1 MEGYTVTK
9 EDLSKLLQDVISCT
23 IRETIAELKK
33 TGFLRR
39 DDKEAYKTIDK
50 RLKAYFGAKISG
62 EEPDPDMT
70 RALRSIVD
78 DDYFPVIMYYY
89 QEHMTIEAI
98 AEAYN
103 VEVST
108 ITRNKKRL
116 CLMIDN
122 YLFG

>member
-1 MEGYTVTK
+1 MDYTVSK
-9 EDLSKLLQDVISCT
+9 EDLSKLLQEVISCT

-39 DDKEAYKTIDK
+39 DDKEAYKTVDK
-50 RLKAYFGAKISG
+50 KLKAFFEAKLNG
-62 EEPDPDMT
+62 EEPDPDMI
-70 RALRSIVD
+70 RALVYIID
-78 DDYFPVIMYYY
+78 DPYFPVIRLYY
-89 QEHMTIEAI
+89 QEHKTIEAI
-98 AEAYN
+98 AEIYN